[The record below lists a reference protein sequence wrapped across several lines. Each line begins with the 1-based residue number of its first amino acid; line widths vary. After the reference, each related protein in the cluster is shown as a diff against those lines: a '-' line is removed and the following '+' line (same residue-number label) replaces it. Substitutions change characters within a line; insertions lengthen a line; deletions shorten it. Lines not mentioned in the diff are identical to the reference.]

1 MSAELD
7 ETQPLP
13 HIVKNKDATI
23 FVTFPDPEWFLNER
37 EQKMLLLMLSG
48 LNHFQIAKRWGLSNV
63 YVESRI
69 IRLRR
74 RVEQEIGKPIDSED
88 LTYTLQVLGKISVS
102 TGFSP
107 RQRSLKESV

>member
-1 MSAELD
+1 MPAELD

-13 HIVKNKDATI
+13 HIVKRGETTL
-23 FVTFPDPEWFLNER
+23 FVTFPDPKWFLNER
-37 EQKMLLLMLSG
+37 EQKMVLLMLSG
-48 LNHFQIAKRWGLSNV
+48 FNESQIARRWGLSRIHI
-63 YVESRI
+63 ESQV

-74 RVEQEIGKPIDSED
+74 RVEQEIGKGIDVED

-102 TGFSP
+102 AGFSP